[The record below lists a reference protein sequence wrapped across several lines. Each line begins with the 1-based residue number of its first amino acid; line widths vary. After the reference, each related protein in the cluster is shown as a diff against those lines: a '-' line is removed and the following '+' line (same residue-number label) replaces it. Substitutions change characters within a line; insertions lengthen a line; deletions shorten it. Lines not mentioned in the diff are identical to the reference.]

1 MLWGFSLNH
10 DFPALRCFHNEEAKI
25 YTVKSNTAVCANLT
39 FVTCKA
45 TKKRQ
50 KNLSSAATEVC
61 PFPISLSL
69 VF

>member
-10 DFPALRCFHNEEAKI
+10 DFPTLRCFHNEEAKI
-25 YTVKSNTAVCANLT
+25 YTVQSNAAVCANLT

-45 TKKRQ
+45 TKKSEQCSYRGM
-50 KNLSSAATEVC
+50 S
-61 PFPISLSL
+61 FPISLSL